1 MVTSE
6 TLGQR
11 LRRLRQAASLT
22 QEELAQKAMVPVWS
36 LRNWEHDH
44 RLPGL
49 VAAYKLAKALGV
61 PMEELASCAAEMEN
75 TVRRRKSAKTK

>member
-1 MVTSE
+1 MTASE

-22 QEELAQKAMVPVWS
+22 QEELARKAKVPVWS

-49 VAAYKLAKALGV
+49 VAAYKLAKALGIL
-61 PMEELASCAAEMEN
+61 MEELASCAAETEN
-75 TVRRRKSAKTK
+75 TVRRRNPPRTE

>member
-1 MVTSE
+1 MAASE

-11 LRRLRQAASLT
+11 LRRLRQAAALT
-22 QEELAQKAMVPVWS
+22 QEELAQKARVPVWS

-61 PMEELASCAAEMEN
+61 VMEELAICAKEN
-75 TVRRRKSAKTK
+75 ERAVVRKKPRGSN